1 MKQINPGDTIH
12 TPRFL
17 TVTIKEVFKT
27 EKELRE
33 AGYTEP
39 THFDEA
45 DCPYR
50 ISGKTI
56 GSNRMEFAAARK
68 IVL

>member
-1 MKQINPGDTIH
+1 MKKINAGDVVR

-17 TVTIKEVFKT
+17 NVTITEVFKT

-39 THFDEA
+39 THFDEP

-50 ISGKTI
+50 ICGKST
-56 GSNRMEFAAARK
+56 GPNQMVFAAARK
-68 IVL
+68 MTL

>member
-1 MKQINPGDTIH
+1 MKQINVGDVVR

-17 TVTIKEVFKT
+17 NVTIKEVFKT
-27 EKELRE
+27 EKALRE

-39 THFDEA
+39 THFDEP

-50 ISGKTI
+50 VCGKSV
-56 GSNRMEFAAARK
+56 GPNQMEFAAARK
-68 IVL
+68 TIL